1 MTKFFKPL
9 AAKYFRYLGLGYSK
23 EMDVNIKKTAYNTM
37 SELRLL
43 RAVLVDEC
51 VCRDFQNCLLGCTAV

>member
-23 EMDVNIKKTAYNTM
+23 ELDVNITKQPIA
-37 SELRLL
+37 
-43 RAVLVDEC
+43 
-51 VCRDFQNCLLGCTAV
+51 Q